1 MSAADPTDVFRQEA
15 RELLEQL
22 EQALL
27 DLNDAPDDR
36 DLVDSAFRAL
46 HTIKGSG
53 AMFGFEEVAGFVH
66 EFETAF
72 DRVRKGTASISAEL
86 IKVALAAKDH
96 IARLI
101 AEPGKHAA
109 GGEPILRG
117 LRAIVE
123 SGVGHDPAPVAKA
136 ATAGAPAVAAHGQS
150 DGQSDG
156 QSWRI
161 KFRLPENALAHGAN
175 PLLLLGELRDLG
187 TCEVMVSTDAVPALD
202 AIDPEVCYLGWDVV
216 LTTDSPRQAIDDVFM
231 FLRDDMELS
240 IEPVAP
246 APTDASIAIVAP
258 PPSAALLPDINW
270 KESAPVVEI
279 EKHRETNSAAGKTSS
294 SLRVPAERLD
304 QLMDR
309 VGELVIAQARLS
321 QLAAAS
327 DDANLKAL
335 SEEIERLASSLRDTT
350 MGIRMVPIGTLFG
363 RFRRLVHDLSN
374 DLGKEVDFVTV
385 GEETELDKTVI
396 ERLADPLVHVIR
408 NAIDHGLESPSRR
421 VNDGKSSRGR
431 VRLSATHAGAE
442 VAISI
447 ADDGAGLNIE
457 RIRAK
462 AVEAGLIAA
471 DAKVPEHELF
481 QLVFHPGFST
491 AKEITSLSGRGVGM
505 DVVKRTIEGLRG
517 HIDLASKPG
526 EGTTVTLR
534 LPLTLAIVEGMLIR
548 VGNGRYSIPLSAVE
562 ECVELPNDAEESKRG
577 RNFLNI
583 RGNLVPFLRLRE
595 LFKTKTP
602 PEPHQKVVIV
612 ASGDTRVGLVVDQV
626 IGNSQTVIKSL
637 SKLHA
642 DVETFSGATILGDG
656 TVALILDVAHLV
668 TFGQVFEG
676 RLRDE
681 RIGRAA

>member
-1 MSAADPTDVFRQEA
+1 MTAAADPTDVFRQEA

-109 GGEPILRG
+109 NGDPILRG
-117 LRAIVE
+117 LRTIVE
-123 SGVGHDPAPVAKA
+123 TAIGHDPAPMAKA
-136 ATAGAPAVAAHGQS
+136 AAAGAPAVAAHGH
-150 DGQSDG
+150 SDG

-161 KFRLPENALAHGAN
+161 KFRLPENALVLGAN
-175 PLLLLGELRDLG
+175 PLLLLDELRDLG

-202 AIDPEVCYLGWDVV
+202 AIDPEVCYFGWDVA
-216 LTTDSPRQAIDDVFM
+216 LTTDHPRQAIDDVFM

-240 IEPVAP
+240 IEPVAAASTVTP
-246 APTDASIAIVAP
+246 ADTVAP

-279 EKHRETNSAAGKTSS
+279 EKHRESSNAAGKTSS

-309 VGELVIAQARLS
+309 VGELVIAQARLC

-335 SEEIERLASSLRDTT
+335 SEEIERLTSGLRDTT

-408 NAIDHGLESPSRR
+408 NAIDHGLEAPSRR

-431 VRLSATHAGAE
+431 VRLAATHSGAE

-457 RIRAK
+457 RIRTK

-471 DAKVPEHELF
+471 DAKVPDHELF

-517 HIDLASKPG
+517 KIDLSSKLG

-534 LPLTLAIVEGMLIR
+534 LPLTLAIVEGMLVR

-562 ECVELPNDAEESKRG
+562 ECVELPTDAEESKRG

-602 PEPHQKVVIV
+602 PEPYQKVVIV

-668 TFGQVFEG
+668 SFGQMFES